1 MKIKIICVG
10 YLKQKPL
17 NDLIAD
23 YKKQIKDIT
32 ILEIPDEKELQ
43 GMKKEGEQILNKISK
58 DEYVIALAIEGKKM
72 TSEAFAS
79 VLDKVTTFQTP
90 QITFIIGGSFGLS
103 DEVKERSNML
113 LSFSDFTFP
122 HQLMRLMLIEQIYR
136 AISILKNH
144 PYHK

>member
-103 DEVKERSNML
+103 DEVKARSNML